1 MIKSEREQEI
11 LNIMKASGGF
21 ATVKKLCEALYAS
34 ESSIRRD
41 LTRMEQGGLIKR
53 SYGGAEMIRNY
64 SGAINFNYRYSHNV
78 EEKKLIAEKAATL
91 IKDGDI
97 IFMDESTS
105 AFYLASHIRDK
116 SSVTV
121 ITNNVEIINLLAETN
136 ITLVS
141 SGGYLSREN
150 RTCFV
155 GVDAQRVFENT
166 YADIM
171 FFSCKSLSDDGVIS
185 DVTREEVLIK
195 QAMINNAAKRVFLCD
210 SGKFGTRSAYRQC
223 TLKDIDVMISENTS
237 AERFS
242 DYFEYLT
249 VM

>member
-1 MIKSEREQEI
+1 
-11 LNIMKASGGF
+11 
-21 ATVKKLCEALYAS
+21 
-34 ESSIRRD
+34 
-41 LTRMEQGGLIKR
+41 
-53 SYGGAEMIRNY
+53 MIRNY